1 MHRTHTAPT
10 GGRHRA
16 ARLAGAAALV
26 VGLTAALLTGPAVA
40 DAGPA
45 AGPAGVEPP
54 LPTGGLSVTGETAP
68 IHDPALVV
76 ADDGTWYVYSTGLV
90 NREKGGTIQVWS
102 SADEGVTWE
111 SEGTVWDEIPA
122 WIDEHFADGALP
134 DNLWAP
140 EVYEHEGT
148 YYLYYSASR
157 FETNTSLTALATNT
171 TLDPDDP
178 EYEWVD
184 QGLVIESPQ
193 DIAGGKTFNAIDAGI
208 VEDADGTPYMAIGSH
223 WYGIFLVEIS
233 WPSGKPVEGAVADA
247 VHLVDRFAPGNRV
260 EAPFITEHD
269 GWYYLLVSF
278 DACCQGADSTYHVA
292 VGRSRSVTG
301 PYLDAEGRDMV
312 GGGGTT
318 LLDTHGAVVGP
329 GGQSVFD
336 DVLAFH
342 YYDAS
347 NAQVPYFP
355 TLGLQRLAWVDGWPV
370 VDATVEVPAVVS
382 GPHDADVAPGEDA
395 AFTVE
400 VTGTPAPVVT
410 WETSRDGATWE
421 QAAPARRAVDGSASL
436 ELPAVQADADG
447 LRVRAVVQ
455 NAHGSVVSPTATLTV
470 ADGVALGDVV
480 AQPRCLAGSAYLA
493 VRATSADTGPVTI
506 TLSTPYGSRTVVDV
520 APGRSAYQA
529 FAVRS
534 PELAA
539 GSATVTATAGE
550 RSTTRTQ
557 EHAALTCS

>member
-1 MHRTHTAPT
+1 MHRTSTAPT
-10 GGRHRA
+10 RGRGLRA
-16 ARLAGAAALV
+16 LLAAASALA
-26 VGLTAALLTGPAVA
+26 VGLTAALLAGPAAA

-45 AGPAGVEPP
+45 VE
-54 LPTGGLSVTGETAP
+54 LPTGGLSVTGETSP

-102 SADEGVTWE
+102 SGDDGVTWE

-140 EVYEHEGT
+140 EVYEHDGT

-157 FETNTSLTALATNT
+157 FGTNTSLTALATNT

-178 EYEWVD
+178 DYEWVD

-193 DIAGGKTFNAIDAGI
+193 DIAGAKTFNAIDAGI

-223 WYGIFLVEIS
+223 WYGIFLVEIA
-233 WPSGKPVEGAVADA
+233 WPSGKPVAGAVADA

-347 NAQVPYFP
+347 NAQFPYLP

-370 VDATVEVPAVVS
+370 VDATVEVPAVLS
-382 GPHDADVAPGEDA
+382 GPQDADVALGDA
-395 AFTVE
+395 ATFAVD
-400 VTGTPAPVVT
+400 VSGTPTPVVT
-410 WETSRDGATWE
+410 WETSRDGGSTWE
-421 QAAPARRAVDGSASL
+421 QAAPGRRAVDGSASL
-436 ELPAVQADADG
+436 ELPAVGADDDG
-447 LRVRAVVQ
+447 LLARAIVQ
-455 NAHGSVVSPTATLTV
+455 NAHGSVVSPTASLAVTE
-470 ADGVALGDVV
+470 AVALGDVV
-480 AQPRCLAGSAYLA
+480 AQPRCLGGSAYLA
-493 VRATSADTGPVTI
+493 VRATSASTEPVTI
-506 TLSTPYGSRTVVDV
+506 ALSTPYGSRTVVGV

-534 PELAA
+534 SEVAE
-539 GSATVTATAGE
+539 GSVTVTATAGE
-550 RSTTRTQ
+550 RAVSRTV
-557 EHAALTCS
+557 EHAALTCP

>member
-1 MHRTHTAPT
+1 MHRTHIARTR
-10 GGRHRA
+10 GRRRP
-16 ARLAGAAALV
+16 ARFAGAAALV
-26 VGLTAALLTGPAVA
+26 VGLTATLLSGPAVA

-45 AGPAGVEPP
+45 DAGSSDELPA
-54 LPTGGLSVTGETAP
+54 GGLSVTGETSP
-68 IHDPALVV
+68 VHDPALVV
-76 ADDGTWYVYSTGLV
+76 DDDGTWYVYSTGLA

-102 SADEGVTWE
+102 SADEGVTWA

-122 WIDEHFADGALP
+122 WIDEHFADGAPP

-140 EVYEHEGT
+140 EVYEHDGT

-157 FETNTSLTALATNT
+157 FGTNTSLTALATNT

-178 EYEWVD
+178 DHAWVD

-233 WPSGKPVEGAVADA
+233 WPSGKPVPGAVADA
-247 VHLVDRFAPGNRV
+247 THLVDRFAPGNRV

-301 PYLDAEGRDMV
+301 PYRDAEGRDMV

-370 VDATVEVPAVVS
+370 VDATVGAPTVLAGPQGTDVAQGDAATFAVDVS
-382 GPHDADVAPGEDA
+382 GA
-395 AFTVE
+395 
-400 VTGTPAPVVT
+400 PAPVVT
-410 WETSRDGATWE
+410 WETSRDGGATWE
-421 QAAPARRAVDGSASL
+421 QAAPARRAVTGSASL
-436 ELPAVQADADG
+436 ELPAVEADDDG
-447 LRVRAVVQ
+447 LLARAVVQ
-455 NAHGSVVSPTATLTV
+455 NAHGRVVSPTATLTV

-506 TLSTPYGSRTVVDV
+506 ALSTPYGSRTVVDV
-520 APGRSAYQA
+520 ASGRSAYQA
-529 FAVRS
+529 FAARS
-534 PELAA
+534 SELPA
-539 GSATVTATAGE
+539 GRATVTATAGE
-550 RSTTRTQ
+550 RSTTVTV
-557 EHAALTCS
+557 EHVGAACA